1 MTLTMS
7 GASVPAFVQ
16 GLTSLSAVLDK
27 AAAHAE
33 ARRIDPAALL
43 QARLFP
49 DMFPLTRQVQ
59 VAADFAKGTVARLA
73 GEDPPKWE
81 DAETSFE
88 ELKGRIGRTL
98 DFVRGVDPAR
108 IDGSEGR
115 EITLSIAGKPVTF
128 RGQPY
133 LVHFALPNFWFH
145 VTAAYSILRHNG
157 VELGK
162 RDFIG
167 RF

>member
-1 MTLTMS
+1 MTLSMS

-59 VAADFAKGTVARLA
+59 IAADFAKGAVARLA
-73 GEDPPKWE
+73 GEDPPKWDDTETGFE
-81 DAETSFE
+81 D
-88 ELKGRIGRTL
+88 LKGRIARTL
-98 DFVRGVDPAR
+98 DFVRGVDPTR
-108 IDGSEGR
+108 IDGSEER
-115 EITLSIAGKPVTF
+115 EITLNIAGNAMTF